1 MGANRKVSRRL
12 KAKGIKTACAKY
24 KHVTTSTNVVSPIN
38 VESEGV
44 DSSEPGVN
52 CIDIIR
58 EILNRQRVTIF
69 VPPDC
74 SEEGLVIEKVLSY
87 DFFPISG

>member
-12 KAKGIKTACAKY
+12 IAKGIKTACAKY
-24 KHVTTSTNVVSPIN
+24 KHATMSTNVVRPIN

-52 CIDIIR
+52 CIDV
-58 EILNRQRVTIF
+58 IL
-69 VPPDC
+69 
-74 SEEGLVIEKVLSY
+74 ELLK
-87 DFFPISG
+87 